1 MELERI
7 RIENYRGKDFD
18 LCPRK
23 RNLFLGANGA
33 GKTSLCDAIRFGIT
47 GLASEDVRN
56 TSVRILYKNGMDTE
70 RVRGRTNTF
79 KVNGKRVT
87 EEALNLAVADTA
99 GLPVPRSENPEEK
112 GKRKRIDPLES
123 V

>member
-87 EEALNLAVADTA
+87 EEALNLAVADT
-99 GLPVPRSENPEEK
+99 
-112 GKRKRIDPLES
+112 
-123 V
+123 